1 MEGSILRLRT
11 APRRRSE
18 HPATDDY
25 RHWRSGSLSEKE
37 SRLCDFVLFASA
49 GREPADDL
57 TGPPGMLAGTQG
69 CPSGHSMAVQ
79 HPKAMN
85 DAMSDE

>member
-1 MEGSILRLRT
+1 MLRLRT
-11 APRRRSE
+11 RPRRRPE
-18 HPATDDY
+18 DPATHDY
-25 RHWRSGSLSEKE
+25 RHWRSSSLSEKE

-57 TGPPGMLAGTQG
+57 RAAGCEQGPRAS
-69 CPSGHSMAVQ
+69 PSGHSMAVQ

-85 DAMSDE
+85 HAMSDE

>member
-1 MEGSILRLRT
+1 MLRLRT
-11 APRRRSE
+11 RPRRRSE
-18 HPATDDY
+18 DPATDDY

-57 TGPPGMLAGTQG
+57 HGPPDASRDPGLAPADTPWR
-69 CPSGHSMAVQ
+69 CSTRRR
-79 HPKAMN
+79 
-85 DAMSDE
+85 